1 MSILN
6 YDISLSPAQP
16 KFELE
21 LKTDNTTVKIKFN
34 GYESFDI
41 HCIPAGNLIEKP
53 FSAVALPIAEIIKN
67 KLKKEL
73 TGVLD
78 GYVGQSFDVTRIPDT
93 PITYEGITV
102 TIKPSNITLSNYNGM
117 LMAEGAIDIA

>member
-6 YDISLSPAQP
+6 YEVSLSPAQP

-41 HCIPAGNLIEKP
+41 HCKPAGNVIEKA
-53 FSAVALPIAEIIKN
+53 FSTVAWPIAEIIKN
-67 KLKKEL
+67 QLKKEL
-73 TGVLD
+73 TGFLD
-78 GYVGQSFDVTRIPDT
+78 GYVGQSHDVTRIPDT
-93 PITYEGITV
+93 PITYEGVTV
-102 TIKPSNITLSNYNGM
+102 TVKPSNITLSNYNGM
-117 LMAEGAIDIA
+117 LMAEGTIDIA